1 MLARYSSLVWM
12 FHSPLACMAT
22 SWRAVW
28 ALHHVCATRTEKQ
41 SIVVNGELT
50 PTIEVT
56 RGQVLEV
63 GTLPGSAPC

>member
-1 MLARYSSLVWM
+1 MCFQALK
-12 FHSPLACMAT
+12 HACAV
-22 SWRAVW
+22 RA
-28 ALHHVCATRTEKQ
+28 EKQ

-63 GTLPGSAPC
+63 GPCLARAPCRCGTASCGPATRLFRLY